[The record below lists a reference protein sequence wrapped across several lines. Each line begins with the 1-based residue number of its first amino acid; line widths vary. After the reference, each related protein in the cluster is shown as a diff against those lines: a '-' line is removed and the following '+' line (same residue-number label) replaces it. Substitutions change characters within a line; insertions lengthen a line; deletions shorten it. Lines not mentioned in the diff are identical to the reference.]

1 MGIRETTQGQSMA
14 TLWGAMTHQ
23 MSASQH
29 SDLRHEVALVWQPMF
44 VIVAILI
51 PRSFEERIAPDRRAV
66 NQNRI
71 GRQALTGEIP
81 TI

>member
-1 MGIRETTQGQSMA
+1 MT

-23 MSASQH
+23 MSASQQ
-29 SDLRHEVALVWQPMF
+29 SDLRHEVALVGQPVF

-51 PRSFEERIAPDRRAV
+51 PRSFKERIAPDRGAV
-66 NQNRI
+66 NQNRV
-71 GRQALTGEIP
+71 GREALTGEIP